1 MNTVFAGT
9 SLLWAYHI
17 INARA
22 GAAKADIWRYAVLWA
37 YGGAYID
44 DDSDIGSPLDN
55 MVEADDT
62 LIVAYEKNGFDGN
75 TCYVPRY
82 HLSDFSVKKRFGPG
96 LNNNEPGAKTI
107 EVFYTR
113 ILLNWAIVSAPRHPV
128 IIRTMENLVEV
139 IRSDYLREPVL
150 RYLKLDYRWRL
161 VMCATGPSM
170 MTASARELVLEQ
182 LYSKGQN
189 ASHNTRDVMD
199 QGKFDYPPVHSV
211 AHSSFLSAS
220 LDSSISSPSIH

>member
-1 MNTVFAGT
+1 
-9 SLLWAYHI
+9 
-17 INARA
+17 
-22 GAAKADIWRYAVLWA
+22 
-37 YGGAYID
+37 
-44 DDSDIGSPLDN
+44 
-55 MVEADDT
+55 MVEQDDT

-75 TCYVPRY
+75 TCFVPRY
-82 HLSDFSVKKRFGPG
+82 HLSDFSAKKRFGPG
-96 LNNNEPGAKTI
+96 FNNHVPGNKPI

-170 MTASARELVLEQ
+170 MTASAREIVLEQ
-182 LYSKGQN
+182 MYSRQN
-189 ASHNTRDVMD
+189 NVSDSTTDVMD
-199 QGKFDYPPVHSV
+199 QGKSRFHVHWKRNFILPLPLPQS
-211 AHSSFLSAS
+211 
-220 LDSSISSPSIH
+220 

>member
-1 MNTVFAGT
+1 MNSVFAGT

-17 INARA
+17 INQRA

-44 DDSDIGSPLDN
+44 DDSDIGTPLDQV
-55 MVEADDT
+55 VEKEDS
-62 LIVAYEKNGFDGN
+62 LIVAYEKNGFDAN
-75 TCYVPRY
+75 TCFVPRY
-82 HLSDFSVKKRFGPG
+82 HLSDFSTKKKFGQG
-96 LNNNEPGAKTI
+96 LNNNTKGAAVNEI
-107 EVFYTR
+107 FYTR
-113 ILLNWAIVSAPRHPV
+113 ILLNWAIISAPRHPI

-170 MTASARELVLEQ
+170 MTASARELVLESMFYNNSAG
-182 LYSKGQN
+182 LVLE
-189 ASHNTRDVMD
+189 DIMD
-199 QGKFDYPPVHSV
+199 RGKDFAVHEFAFFKTNISPP
-211 AHSSFLSAS
+211 L
-220 LDSSISSPSIH
+220 

>member
-1 MNTVFAGT
+1 VGHT
-9 SLLWAYHI
+9 STTTGEQQREFRFNSTPHKLTLSC
-17 INARA
+17 
-22 GAAKADIWRYAVLWA
+22 L
-37 YGGAYID
+37 
-44 DDSDIGSPLDN
+44 SDIGTPLDK
-55 MVEADDT
+55 MIEPDDT

-75 TCYVPRY
+75 TCYVPRF
-82 HLSDFSVKKRFGPG
+82 HLSDFSTKKRFGQG
-96 LNNNEPGAKTI
+96 LNNNKPGAKYN

-113 ILLNWAIVSAPRHPV
+113 ILLNWAIVAAPKHPV

-182 LYSKGQN
+182 SYAKHQN
-189 ASHNTRDVMD
+189 ATLRTLDVLD
-199 QGKFDYPPVHSV
+199 PGKNPIGVGLWY
-211 AHSSFLSAS
+211 L
-220 LDSSISSPSIH
+220 